1 MRQTGDV
8 ILTVRRALGL
18 TQDDLCE
25 QLGVTQATLSRY
37 EHNEREPD
45 EAMLE
50 KLGAALG
57 VSVPFLKHPFKLQ
70 GAIAADAHMRR
81 QKTVKASD
89 WKRLEAQLNM
99 LRMRSAF
106 LLARVSIDAENQVP
120 SFDPIDTAPEQAARM
135 VRAQWRMPIGPVRNL
150 TRWLEAA
157 GILVMQQDFG
167 TQRIDG
173 ACQWAAANPVVLI
186 NEGLPT
192 DRRRWTLAHEL
203 GHLVLHSQYV
213 DEDMEKQADAFAGE
227 FLMPE
232 HLIKSPL
239 RNQSIPRLLELKVE
253 WGVSMQALFMR
264 AVALKL
270 ATREDQTQFF
280 KMMNARGWKR
290 QEPGADRLPDEQPAL
305 VASIGDRLREAGLS
319 DDKIGQLTGARGHE
333 GARPFVHPRTR
344 LQAV

>member
-1 MRQTGDV
+1 MKHAGDV
-8 ILTVRRALGL
+8 ILAARRALGM

-25 QLGVTQATLSRY
+25 KLGVTQATLSRY

-50 KLGAALG
+50 KLSIALG
-57 VSVPFLKHPFKLQ
+57 VSVPFLLHPFKLQ

-81 QKTVKASD
+81 QKTTKASD
-89 WKRLEAQLNM
+89 WKRLEAQLNL

-106 LLARVSIDAENQVP
+106 LFERVSITAENQVP
-120 SFDPIDTAPEQAARM
+120 TFDPDETSPEEAARL

-150 TRWLEAA
+150 TLWLEVA
-157 GILVMQQDFG
+157 GVLVMQQDFG
-167 TQRIDG
+167 THRIDG
-173 ACQWAAANPVVLI
+173 VCQWAAESPVVLV

-203 GHLVLHSQYV
+203 GHLVLHTQYV
-213 DEDMEKQADAFAGE
+213 DLDVEDQANAFASE

-232 HLIKSPL
+232 HLIKPVL
-239 RNQSIPRLLELKVE
+239 RTPTIPRLIELKME

-270 ATREDQTQFF
+270 ATRDDQTRFF

-290 QEPGADRLPDEQPAL
+290 QEPGGERLPKEEPTL
-305 VASIGDRLREAGLS
+305 VASIGSRLREAGLS
-319 DDKIGQLTGARGHE
+319 DDKIGQLSGARDHE
-333 GARPFVHPRTR
+333 GARPFVQPRTR